1 MGREGSPVLD
11 KYPPKS
17 PDLAPTG
24 PRPNV
29 RAPTPAPAAPVAR
42 PAPVTPPS
50 GSPASPAPAPLS
62 MGLIALEAA
71 FDVDEFARGLGENQ
85 IRVEVPREDLP
96 EVLRRVTDFMGFGIY
111 VYSVVVRPADED
123 TLKKFV
129 VELQRVDFSPT
140 HKRWIAFEEKGR
152 SESPFGPDSNK

>member
-1 MGREGSPVLD
+1 
-11 KYPPKS
+11 
-17 PDLAPTG
+17 
-24 PRPNV
+24 
-29 RAPTPAPAAPVAR
+29 
-42 PAPVTPPS
+42 
-50 GSPASPAPAPLS
+50 

-140 HKRWIAFEEKGR
+140 HKQWIAFEEKGR